1 MKLRKAPPPEL
12 EERHH
17 AQSVFVVFGAADMP
31 AVFPAARAFASLPRP
46 AWKSRISVCNG
57 LLIEY
62 EQRAPFEALGAQVP
76 KRAAPAAAD
85 EVPQTSPKF
94 CQRPSLAPLGLE
106 LRGTETLSRSRAS

>member
-1 MKLRKAPPPEL
+1 MSRE
-12 EERHH
+12 HH
-17 AQSVFVVFGAADMP
+17 SKP
-31 AVFPAARAFASLPRP
+31 SAVH
-46 AWKSRISVCNG
+46 WW
-57 LLIEY
+57 
-62 EQRAPFEALGAQVP
+62 ALAEGPVRAQVP